1 MRPNETVLKVS
12 SLLATPDE
20 ANQGQGGLIPTS
32 TVGVNRAK
40 QGQMGPG
47 FTPPSVAGCGVG
59 RKANMRDSRED
70 GNPRIPAPVD
80 PFALWEKVRMR
91 VREIGNATK
100 CNQMQP
106 K

>member
-47 FTPPSVAGCGVG
+47 FTPP
-59 RKANMRDSRED
+59 RRSRAD
-70 GNPRIPAPVD
+70 GNPL
-80 PFALWEKVRMR
+80 ALSER
-91 VREIGNATK
+91 VRVPLPPRHRLREE
-100 CNQMQP
+100 
-106 K
+106 